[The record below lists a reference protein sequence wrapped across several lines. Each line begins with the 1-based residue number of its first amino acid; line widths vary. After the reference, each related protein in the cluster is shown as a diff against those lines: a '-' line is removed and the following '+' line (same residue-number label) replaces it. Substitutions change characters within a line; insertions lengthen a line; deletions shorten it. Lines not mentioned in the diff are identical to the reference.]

1 MFQTNEKIQKFLVS
15 HYGEQAFD
23 SLQLLAQ
30 SGSSRKYYRFKWEG
44 KTLILTESENLA
56 ENKTFLYFTEHF
68 SKVIENLPKI
78 HKVSED
84 FTLYSQSDL
93 GDVSL
98 MDVLVSDADSARE
111 LYRKSIRQLVK
122 MQVLGDENLDYSKCF
137 SYPKFNY
144 LLVLRDLFSFKNYF
158 LNLSGIE
165 FNQGKLLVDFERFAL
180 DFEQIPH
187 RHFVFRDFQSRN
199 IMVYENE
206 PYFIDYQGGMK
217 GPVQYD
223 LVALLWQAKAN
234 LSEDWKAELYDEY
247 VKEFIDLTQKD
258 LDEIEFRNGYEL
270 CLIERLLQVLGTYG
284 FRGIYERKPHFL
296 NSIEFGLKNLKEI
309 ENLVLLENYPELK
322 KVIRKLA
329 KPQTFI
335 TINTIIN
342 EQ

>member
-44 KTLILTESENLA
+44 KTLILTESENIA

-78 HKVSED
+78 EKVSED

-98 MDVLVSDADSARE
+98 MDVLISDTNSARE

-165 FNQGKLLVDFERFAL
+165 FNQGKLLADFERFAL
-180 DFEQIPH
+180 NFERIPH
-187 RHFVFRDFQSRN
+187 RYFVFRDFQSRN
-199 IMVYENE
+199 IMVHENK

-223 LVALLWQAKAN
+223 LVSLLWQAKAN

-258 LDEIEFRNGYEL
+258 LDGAEFRKGYEL

-284 FRGIYERKPHFL
+284 FRGIYERKLHFL